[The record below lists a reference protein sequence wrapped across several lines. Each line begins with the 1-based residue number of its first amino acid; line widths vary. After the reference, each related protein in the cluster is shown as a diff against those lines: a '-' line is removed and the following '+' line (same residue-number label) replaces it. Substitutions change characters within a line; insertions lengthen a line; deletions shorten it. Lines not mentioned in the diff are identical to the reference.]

1 MNLEKAK
8 PIALAV
14 EESTGWN
21 ITNLAD
27 EIVKRVREDAADS
40 GRDAIDKWSDSGDD
54 ILREEIFHSVM
65 SRDSANARLVVEAVR
80 TLVSATLE
88 L

>member
-1 MNLEKAK
+1 MEMEKAK
-8 PIALAV
+8 RIALAV

-27 EIVKRVREDAADS
+27 EILKQVNEDAADS
-40 GRDAIDKWSDSGDD
+40 GRDALDEWSDCGDD

-65 SRDSANARLVVEAVR
+65 SRDPANARLVVEAVR

-88 L
+88 F